1 MDVQGKK
8 PDPYEHLS
16 EDARA
21 AMEAVEKAAKGLPPT
36 EDLQMTV
43 FEGDGGFGNKPPDE
57 PPNRGSKVGARHV
70 LTMLMPVGFVEL
82 VPLEWLSRHSM
93 AFQRPSKCWL

>member
-1 MDVQGKK
+1 MLATSVLSSELQGKK

-21 AMEAVEKAAKGLPPT
+21 AVAAVEKAIKALPPT

-43 FEGDGGFGNKPPDE
+43 FESDGGFGNKPPDE
-57 PPNRGSKVGARHV
+57 PPNRGSKV
-70 LTMLMPVGFVEL
+70 
-82 VPLEWLSRHSM
+82 
-93 AFQRPSKCWL
+93 